1 MTLPRRLLSIPVPTN
16 LDLSLSLEHPLFL
29 VFMDTPL
36 SGYPEIS
43 LPPGIYQGEYRT
55 LAAEINQTKD
65 IGDTGRLESSW
76 AQPTHSPTNP

>member
-29 VFMDTPL
+29 VFMDTLL
-36 SGYPEIS
+36 SGYPQIS
-43 LPPGIYQGEYRT
+43 LPPGTFQGEFRT

-76 AQPTHSPTNP
+76 AHPTHSPTNP